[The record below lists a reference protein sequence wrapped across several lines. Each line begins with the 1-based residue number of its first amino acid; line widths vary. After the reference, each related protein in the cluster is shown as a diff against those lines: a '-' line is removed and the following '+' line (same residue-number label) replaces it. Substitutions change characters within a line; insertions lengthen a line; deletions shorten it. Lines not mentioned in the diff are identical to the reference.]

1 VEPSVWLWPIAI
13 FVATL
18 TGLGKSGFGMAGG
31 LSVPLLSL
39 VMPPA
44 QAAATMLP
52 LLLVTDLASVYA
64 YRRDWDPVNMKILLP
79 AGMLGIGIGWL
90 IFRLLNDDALRIVL
104 GCIAI
109 GFVLN
114 TVLRRNMAAA
124 KVSRAKGWFWGT
136 VSGVTTFV
144 AQAGGP
150 PILVYLLPQRLD
162 KRIHSGT
169 LVLFF
174 AFMNY
179 AKIVPYWSLGL
190 FSSGSLSMSLVVIP
204 FGLLGIPLGMWAQN
218 KMSNTMFYRVTSV
231 LLFFAGLQLLYQGLK
246 HF

>member
-1 VEPSVWLWPIAI
+1 MEPSVWLWPIAI

-124 KVSRAKGWFWGT
+124 RVSRAKGWFWGT

-190 FSSGSLSMSLVVIP
+190 FSSGSLSMSMIVIP

-218 KMSNTMFYRVTSV
+218 RMSNTMFYRVTSV

>member
-1 VEPSVWLWPIAI
+1 MEPSVWLWPIAI

-190 FSSGSLSMSLVVIP
+190 FSSGSLSMSMIVIP